1 MHCMCFC
8 WLLWLH
14 FVDCSLMET
23 SFGNRALSSSYVVSL
38 LLSPLLMSAPMHLD
52 LAEAQRSQ
60 EEQEHLTSQSR
71 IINASTAFRKITNLH
86 VLQVLQKSQV
96 QVLQESAERG
106 QVFSSP
112 NLMIHIEYDPTPQS
126 PGSLFWSDVGLLYSK
141 IKAPTSSQGRVH
153 KSNAFCHH
161 ASEGKGRHA
170 HTHTQP
176 T

>member
-1 MHCMCFC
+1 MLSHCC
-8 WLLWLH
+8 
-14 FVDCSLMET
+14 
-23 SFGNRALSSSYVVSL
+23 
-38 LLSPLLMSAPMHLD
+38 LSPLLMSAPMHLD

-112 NLMIHIEYDPTPQS
+112 NLMIHI
-126 PGSLFWSDVGLLYSK
+126 G
-141 IKAPTSSQGRVH
+141 I
-153 KSNAFCHH
+153 
-161 ASEGKGRHA
+161 
-170 HTHTQP
+170 
-176 T
+176 